1 MNFDK
6 ENVVFMLPVVETER
20 EPQKQFVPS
29 VGMNGV
35 VFAIM
40 GS

>member
-6 ENVVFMLPVVETER
+6 ENVVFMLPVVETEG

-29 VGMNGV
+29 VDMSGV
-35 VFAIM
+35 VSAIL
-40 GS
+40 GI